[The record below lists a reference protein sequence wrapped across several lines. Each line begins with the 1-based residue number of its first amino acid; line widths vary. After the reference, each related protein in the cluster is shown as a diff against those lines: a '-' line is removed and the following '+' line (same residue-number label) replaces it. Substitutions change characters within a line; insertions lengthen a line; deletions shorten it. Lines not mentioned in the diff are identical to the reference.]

1 MNLLS
6 REGPGLPVKGVGED
20 LDSHHVSHGC
30 LLQGRVHCP
39 CHHPHLFTRV
49 RISLRLKKNPHPSS
63 LPVEN
68 KLLVDHCLVDQ
79 HRRESNHPPDDIVK
93 QPREDKICSFGRIL
107 GNSRE
112 PWPEASIGAFVD
124 CGREEIRP
132 GGERTHN
139 VRISGPGGKFIIF
152 EANQSIFNEGRF
164 QKRVYGIRQ

>member
-1 MNLLS
+1 M
-6 REGPGLPVKGVGED
+6 
-20 LDSHHVSHGC
+20 SHGC

-124 CGREEIRP
+124 CGREKIRP

-139 VRISGPGGKFIIF
+139 VRISGPGGNSSSLRQI
-152 EANQSIFNEGRF
+152 NQYLMRGDSKNVF
-164 QKRVYGIRQ
+164 YGIHQ